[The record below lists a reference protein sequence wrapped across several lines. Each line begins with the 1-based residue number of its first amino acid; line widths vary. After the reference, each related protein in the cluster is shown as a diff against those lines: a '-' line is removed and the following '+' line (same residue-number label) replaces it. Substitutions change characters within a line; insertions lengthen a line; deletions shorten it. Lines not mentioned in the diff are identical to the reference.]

1 MINVCLLQHGLGYGG
16 ATKSLILLQESIKDH
31 CKIYTFSLPIKK
43 HPEIKDL
50 FVNSIFIKEVFIST
64 IYSHS
69 FSTSPISK
77 IKNTNSHNLDDFI
90 FELALLNVDI
100 LHINSTLFSHILKP
114 IKTKL
119 PNLKIVVHLRESLP
133 FGPSHPVDRYIIE
146 NTLLYSDKILAIT
159 SNEANY
165 FDGEKKLEILPNP
178 HNFSET
184 DKYLGKEKNDKITIG
199 MIAGFLPYKGHMNFI
214 EAANLVIEKLGVDNT
229 KLEFVIIGY
238 PKQDYSLMGF
248 IKNIFFYRFK
258 KKFDKRIRS
267 TAINDYV
274 KIIPY
279 TFDIYEKLSNFDVY
293 VRPDSFGQPWGRD
306 IIEAMALGI
315 PVIATG
321 HSEFYIEDGIT
332 GHLVQPNNSLMLSN
346 RIIDVITN
354 PKKKNEMGKAG
365 YIKIKH
371 LCNINNYGKKIVT
384 FYKEILGDL

>member
-1 MINVCLLQHGLGYGG
+1 
-16 ATKSLILLQESIKDH
+16 
-31 CKIYTFSLPIKK
+31 
-43 HPEIKDL
+43 
-50 FVNSIFIKEVFIST
+50 
-64 IYSHS
+64 
-69 FSTSPISK
+69 
-77 IKNTNSHNLDDFI
+77 
-90 FELALLNVDI
+90 
-100 LHINSTLFSHILKP
+100 
-114 IKTKL
+114 
-119 PNLKIVVHLRESLP
+119 
-133 FGPSHPVDRYIIE
+133 
-146 NTLLYSDKILAIT
+146 
-159 SNEANY
+159 
-165 FDGEKKLEILPNP
+165 
-178 HNFSET
+178 
-184 DKYLGKEKNDKITIG
+184 
-199 MIAGFLPYKGHMNFI
+199 
-214 EAANLVIEKLGVDNT
+214 
-229 KLEFVIIGY
+229 
-238 PKQDYSLMGF
+238 MGF